1 MPRESDAL
9 VADFR
14 DVTGSEYLWQGAK
27 DGTAL
32 AELRKSFGLDEV
44 RARWRRGLAAPADE
58 WASCR
63 TVAQLR
69 AKWND
74 LADAK
79 PAPRVSIEHQPS
91 RIL

>member
-1 MPRESDAL
+1 M
-9 VADFR
+9 ADFKA
-14 DVTGSEYLWQGAK
+14 VTGTEYLWQGAK
-27 DGTAL
+27 DGVAL
-32 AELRKSFGLDEV
+32 ADLRRAFSLEEV
-44 RARWRRGLAAPADE
+44 RARWRRGLQAPADD

-69 AKWND
+69 SKWND

-91 RIL
+91 RII